1 MTLTYVVGRSVGVH
15 RLEQVPSLS
24 VLAFDDALDHL
35 STCAVYVQVH
45 IDIDTVRTANQ
56 QVCLRL
62 LLLLRP
68 HTAAS
73 GSERMPVKNSN
84 YQRLN
89 SRSGAQRLIYSHLAL
104 ALG

>member
-1 MTLTYVVGRSVGVH
+1 MTLTYVVGGSVGVH

-45 IDIDTVRTANQ
+45 IDIDTVCTANQ
-56 QVCLRL
+56 QVCLR

-73 GSERMPVKNSN
+73 GSEHMPVKNSN
-84 YQRLN
+84 HQKLN